1 LLEPGVTVIYGNNGN
16 GKSNLLEA
24 IYILSVGKSQ
34 RAINDKDLISFNSSG
49 IDATNEGLEIHT
61 KVSANIQRS
70 DESTKIQFNLF
81 EIDSSSETSRYTTN
95 KQQNHRKNLPRQ
107 KSLTKLVR
115 VNGIRK
121 KISDFVGEVN
131 AVLFTVQDLELIYG
145 APKIRRR
152 YLDMLISQHDR
163 EYLRALQR
171 YQKTIFQRN
180 HLLRNIKS
188 GVSKLPELAPWD
200 QNIMDDGG
208 YIISTRSKII
218 KHLSELCISQ
228 HHLLSPLKEQLKL
241 MYLTDTEETI
251 SQAGHADISDV
262 LKDKLSASLNFDINR
277 GFTSVGPHRD
287 DFKVTINGLDSAR
300 FASRGQARIATL
312 SIKLAEAQYLSDVR
326 GENPLILLDDVF
338 SELDPVRRELV
349 WDLISNYE
357 QSLITTSDMDN
368 IPKDGISNMKK
379 FKIFEGKI
387 DPVD

>member
-1 LLEPGVTVIYGNNGN
+1 LLEPGVTVIYGDNGN

-34 RAINDKDLISFNSSG
+34 RAINDKDLMSFNSSG
-49 IDATNEGLEIHT
+49 NDASNEGLNIHT
-61 KVSANIQRS
+61 KVSANIQRWN
-70 DESTKIQFNLF
+70 ESTKIQFNLF
-81 EIDSSSETSRYTTN
+81 EIDSSSDTTN
-95 KQQNHRKNLPRQ
+95 KQQNHRINLPSQ

-115 VNGIRK
+115 VNGIRR

-171 YQKTIFQRN
+171 YQKTIVQRN

-200 QNIMDDGG
+200 QNIMADGG

-241 MYLTDTEETI
+241 IYLTDTEETI
-251 SQAGHADISDV
+251 SQTGHVDISDV

-349 WDLISNYE
+349 WELISDYE

-379 FKIFEGKI
+379 FKIIEGKI
-387 DPVD
+387 DLVD